1 MSDRGNR
8 RFLWSAPPAPPDQQ
22 QVDVTDLPFLQQ
34 AWATPQPVPDEDSDA
49 DAPPAAPTMRS
60 TAAAGG
66 ADPGW
71 APAPAPS
78 APPLADTM
86 TDPGGH
92 APWRR
97 VDWALVRRI
106 RAEAAERR
114 DAQSIADPDVARE
127 YAREVI
133 TQLVDDEARRAVA
146 SGDAVLTS
154 TDMRALA
161 AAAMDS
167 LYGLGRFQPLVDIP
181 TVENVEIRGW
191 DDVLLEHHDS
201 VLQPGPP
208 VADSDAEL
216 LETLQLMASQL
227 GAQARPFN
235 HGVPFLNLS
244 LPGNIRLTATNWVT
258 DRPRVW
264 LRLHRLPRLS
274 MSDAVDRSMVTESMA
289 VFLSAAVKASMSI
302 VVCGRQSA
310 GKTTFMRA
318 LAQEIPP
325 EESIVTVEG
334 ERELFI
340 DKIPAYTRVTSV
352 ETRPGT
358 GELDTAGRPLG
369 VVTAD
374 EAILQS
380 LRMNAN
386 RIIVGEVRGPE
397 ITAMVK
403 VMESGPGGMA
413 TTHAK
418 TARHAVGRLAT
429 LIQEAQPA
437 TSYPVARR
445 KLAEQLQ
452 LIVHL
457 DKKTVT
463 NPDGTTSRRRFVSE
477 IVAVEPSETGD
488 VAMTTIFGPDAG
500 PLPPWLGWEVAEYG
514 YDPRHHDGTVR

>member
-1 MSDRGNR
+1 MFRHDHLDKAWLNRCSLPLPAEHARLLPGWARSDPGEGLGR
-8 RFLWSAPPAPPDQQ
+8 LWAPLAEALATMADAG
-22 QVDVTDLPFLQQ
+22 VDVIIDAGRLGHRYEPRPLLMAADQVLLMTHSDLPGIAAAQPRFRALTDQFDRVG
-34 AWATPQPVPDEDSDA
+34 AGEDVVKALLVDSGEYGVRDAVGCVRRERRRHGGLGPPGGPRVLPRRATPTPLRALTVGAQSARAAVVGDDLDAGPAQTPRHHPGGRSCLIEATAGSCGQPHRHHPTSSRSMSPTCRSCSRRGPPPSPPRTRTVTPMPRRRPPRCA
-49 DAPPAAPTMRS
+49 APLPPAAQT
-60 TAAAGG
+60 
-66 ADPGW
+66 PGW

-78 APPLADTM
+78 APLLAGTM

-114 DAQSIADPDVARE
+114 DAQSIADPDMARE

-201 VLQPGPP
+201 VLQTGPP

-274 MSDAVDRSMVTESMA
+274 MSDAVDRLMVTEAMA
-289 VFLSAAVKASMSI
+289 VFLS
-302 VVCGRQSA
+302 
-310 GKTTFMRA
+310 
-318 LAQEIPP
+318 
-325 EESIVTVEG
+325 
-334 ERELFI
+334 
-340 DKIPAYTRVTSV
+340 
-352 ETRPGT
+352 
-358 GELDTAGRPLG
+358 
-369 VVTAD
+369 
-374 EAILQS
+374 
-380 LRMNAN
+380 
-386 RIIVGEVRGPE
+386 
-397 ITAMVK
+397 
-403 VMESGPGGMA
+403 
-413 TTHAK
+413 
-418 TARHAVGRLAT
+418 
-429 LIQEAQPA
+429 
-437 TSYPVARR
+437 RR
-445 KLAEQLQ
+445 
-452 LIVHL
+452 
-457 DKKTVT
+457 
-463 NPDGTTSRRRFVSE
+463 
-477 IVAVEPSETGD
+477 
-488 VAMTTIFGPDAG
+488 
-500 PLPPWLGWEVAEYG
+500 
-514 YDPRHHDGTVR
+514 

>member
-1 MSDRGNR
+1 MSERGNR
-8 RFLWSAPPAPPDQQ
+8 RFLWSAPPTAQPAPP
-22 QVDVTDLPFLQQ
+22 VDVTGLPFLQQ
-34 AWATPQPVPDEDSDA
+34 AWATPQPVTEDTTTPDPPLPPSSRSTPGPW
-49 DAPPAAPTMRS
+49 PPATPPADQPVVPDS
-60 TAAAGG
+60 V
-66 ADPGW
+66 ADPDSTHRW
-71 APAPAPS
+71 
-78 APPLADTM
+78 PL
-86 TDPGGH
+86 
-92 APWRR
+92 
-97 VDWALVRRI
+97 VDWATVRRI

-114 DAQSIADPDVARE
+114 DAQSIPDPDVARE
-127 YAREVI
+127 YARDIV

-146 SGDAVLTS
+146 SGDAVLTP

-191 DDVLLEHHDS
+191 DTVILEHHDS
-201 VLQPGPP
+201 VLQAGPP

-216 LETLQLMASQL
+216 LETVQLLASQL

-235 HGVPFLNLS
+235 HGAPFLNLS

-258 DRPRVW
+258 ERPQVW

-274 MSDAVDRSMVTESMA
+274 MNDAVNRSMVTETMA
-289 VFLSAAVKASMSI
+289 AFLSAAVKASMSI
-302 VVCGRQSA
+302 VVCGGQSA

-325 EESIVTVEG
+325 AESIVTVEG

-340 DKIPAYTRVTSV
+340 DKLPAYTRVTSV

-358 GELDTAGRPLG
+358 GELDQAGRPLG
-369 VVTAD
+369 LLTAD

-457 DKKTVT
+457 DKKTVPH
-463 NPDGTTSRRRFVSE
+463 PDGTTSRRRFVSE

-500 PLPPWLGWEVAEYG
+500 PLPPWLAREVADYG
-514 YDPRHHDGTVR
+514 YDPRHHDGSTR